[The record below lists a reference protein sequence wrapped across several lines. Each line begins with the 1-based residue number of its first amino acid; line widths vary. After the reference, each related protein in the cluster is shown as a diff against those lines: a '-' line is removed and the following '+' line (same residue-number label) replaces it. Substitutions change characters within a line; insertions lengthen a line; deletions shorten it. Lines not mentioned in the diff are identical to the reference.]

1 MVRFAAPPSI
11 AGMCSNCGHVNFI
24 QEPSRQEMQFEWLI
38 DNCHIWSMHET
49 LLASL
54 RTDPIFY
61 CRLRGSEGFRQQLL
75 RRKGKLVLLTP
86 HRAGAGVQ
94 EVADYLKPILTTAA
108 GSSLDVY
115 RI

>member
-1 MVRFAAPPSI
+1 
-11 AGMCSNCGHVNFI
+11 
-24 QEPSRQEMQFEWLI
+24 
-38 DNCHIWSMHET
+38 MHET

-86 HRAGAGVQ
+86 SRAGAGVQ
-94 EVADYLKPILTTAA
+94 EVAHYLKLMLTNCSRQFSGCLPHISHAHPLLRA
-108 GSSLDVY
+108 SDSPMYIVWRPCKL
-115 RI
+115 